1 VKLNC
6 QDFVE
11 NGLIQEDS
19 IRVGVMLEEGGIDA
33 IELSGGLLNIAS
45 LLENK
50 LDSEAD
56 EAPFQD
62 AARAFKEKIQIPLIL
77 VGGIRSYGVA
87 KRLVEEG
94 TADYISMCRP
104 FIREPDLVNRWKA
117 GDLRKAT
124 CISCNNCV
132 QIAQQGKGVSCVP
145 LEEDV
150 QTFFPQLSEMIPA
163 SLPHPPGTCYKVS
176 IGLEEINA
184 NYIPVVKVQMVYS
197 DHVSEKKSPSYPLGT
212 DDHIRVNRAI
222 KTLLEQHGRDQSE
235 T

>member
-1 VKLNC
+1 MNTAVTKLNC

-11 NGLIQEDS
+11 NGLILEDS

-56 EAPFQD
+56 EAPFQG
-62 AARAFKEKIQIPLIL
+62 AARAFKEKIQVPLIL
-77 VGGIRSYGVA
+77 VGGIRSYSVA
-87 KRLVEEG
+87 ERLLAEG

-132 QIAQQGKGVSCVP
+132 QIAQHGKGVSCVP
-145 LEEDV
+145 LEEEV
-150 QTFFPQLSEMIPA
+150 QTFFPQLQGVHRPRRIKCQ
-163 SLPHPPGTCYKVS
+163 LYPGRKS
-176 IGLEEINA
+176 SNGL
-184 NYIPVVKVQMVYS
+184 
-197 DHVSEKKSPSYPLGT
+197 
-212 DDHIRVNRAI
+212 
-222 KTLLEQHGRDQSE
+222 
-235 T
+235 